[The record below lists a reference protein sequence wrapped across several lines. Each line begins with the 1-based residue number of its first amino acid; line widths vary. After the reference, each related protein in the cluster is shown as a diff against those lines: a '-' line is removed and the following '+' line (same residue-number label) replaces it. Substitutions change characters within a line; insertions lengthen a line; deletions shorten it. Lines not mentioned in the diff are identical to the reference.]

1 MHQVLGEEVQYLECF
16 IYQHGSSNVDM
27 IQAQCS
33 IAVLKT
39 FFLWIFR
46 VFSLLSIQQIDNIF
60 QLSIHALLI
69 IEMTPTEFK
78 TDGKILFAM

>member
-1 MHQVLGEEVQYLECF
+1 MLL
-16 IYQHGSSNVDM
+16 
-27 IQAQCS
+27 AQCS
-33 IAVLKT
+33 IAVFKT
-39 FFLWIFR
+39 FFLCIFKM
-46 VFSLLSIQQIDNIF
+46 FSLLSIQQIDNIF

>member
-1 MHQVLGEEVQYLECF
+1 MIYQVLGEEVQYLECF

-46 VFSLLSIQQIDNIF
+46 VQQIENFF
-60 QLSIHALLI
+60 QLSIHTLVI
-69 IEMTPTEFK
+69 IEVTSKVFK